1 MGFYNPVWS
10 QGWSF
15 TTLKFEIA
23 RMLDIKKKV
32 LIGLVAGDSDTTITG
47 FEKYAL

>member
-1 MGFYNPVWS
+1 MNKREIGIIEKYK
-10 QGWSF
+10 
-15 TTLKFEIA
+15 TLKFEIA

-32 LIGLVAGDSDTTITG
+32 LIGLAAGDSGTTIAG